1 MVYVP
6 YQFWVNMQ
14 HTNDKG
20 DQKNSDGSWLAWPQS
35 VGSPIPWLLAA
46 RLASLI
52 ALDNAM
58 QAVKEARLKG
68 AVFAQEGLGKAY
80 LLFQVKKPT
89 SHSNIDSTCRTEP
102 NGVTFLVVTLG
113 CLVFK
118 LLHFAR
124 RRFEFNVAHPNA
136 TYQPIRPIL
145 APHVQSLARAAV
157 EDLRGR
163 LLCSPFAPLFSPFAL
178 LFCACR
184 VARRSRI
191 QGGH

>member
-1 MVYVP
+1 
-6 YQFWVNMQ
+6 MQ

-20 DQKNSDGSWLAWPQS
+20 DQQNRDGSWLAWPQS
-35 VGSPIPWLLAA
+35 VGSWQSLGSWQRPAIPWLLAA

-52 ALDNAM
+52 AVDNAM

-80 LLFQVKKPT
+80 LLFQVNKPT

-102 NGVTFLVVTLG
+102 NGVTFLVATLR

-124 RRFEFNVAHPNA
+124 RKFEFNVAHPNA
-136 TYQPIRPIL
+136 TYQPIRPTL
-145 APHVQSLARAAV
+145 APHVQSFARAAV

>member
-80 LLFQVKKPT
+80 LLFQVIKPT
-89 SHSNIDSTCRTEP
+89 SHSNIDSSCRTEP
-102 NGVTFLVVTLG
+102 DGVTFLVVTLG

-136 TYQPIRPIL
+136 TYQPIRPTL
-145 APHVQSLARAAV
+145 APHVQSFARAAV